1 MNTEIQRPSCLQ
13 RQTHREPQVLLAA
26 VALALALSV
35 VAACSAPDRRTAD
48 QRAADQSLADQVHKA
63 LVADADLYA
72 AHIEVQARSGVV
84 WLTGWVTSAG
94 EARAARQD
102 TKAVPGVQSVVD
114 QIDIN
119 DWTTHY

>member
-1 MNTEIQRPSCLQ
+1 MSTRIQRLCCPKRQAQGRKAARVTVCL
-13 RQTHREPQVLLAA
+13 L
-26 VALALALSV
+26 LALSV
-35 VAACSAPDRRTAD
+35 AACSTPDRRTED
-48 QRAADQSLADQVHKA
+48 QRAADRSLAEQVHKA
-63 LVADADLYA
+63 LLADADLYS
-72 AHIEVQARSGVV
+72 AHIDVQARSGVV
-84 WLTGWVTSAG
+84 WLTGWVTSAD